1 VYSDYRMNETNVQG
15 YEQHERM
22 IRTVSDRFITYGYK
36 RIKTSAFEK
45 YDLYASA
52 NRSVNRNEMIKVI
65 DHTGEVLVLRPDVTI
80 PLTQQLSQD
89 IAELDNELR
98 YFYVQDV
105 FRRPRGENEE
115 IEKMQAG
122 VEYFSE
128 RSPEA
133 DAEVIALAIHVL
145 EDLGF
150 TDIKIEL
157 GHAGYVKEILRHID
171 LEKSKEEQLKAMIEA
186 KNVVDIESF
195 LTSLAIDEKWKQAIK
210 EVPFLYGKP
219 ATVIKKARSQQLT
232 ESIDETI
239 DYIESVYEV
248 LKMYDCEDNIVM
260 DFGLINDMGY
270 YSHTIFQGYVD
281 NVGQPIV
288 MGGRYNELGRRFGSN
303 LPAVGFAYY
312 IDTIIEVIQR
322 NNNQDESLLHA
333 IILYDEQNLKQA
345 IQLARSMREKN
356 YEVISVA
363 NNKRDKVGRRSE
375 AVVYLLETGN
385 YLEHD
390 EQTIQFVTNEELLT
404 TIENKG

>member
-1 VYSDYRMNETNVQG
+1 
-15 YEQHERM
+15 
-22 IRTVSDRFITYGYK
+22 
-36 RIKTSAFEK
+36 
-45 YDLYASA
+45 
-52 NRSVNRNEMIKVI
+52 
-65 DHTGEVLVLRPDVTI
+65 
-80 PLTQQLSQD
+80 
-89 IAELDNELR
+89 
-98 YFYVQDV
+98 
-105 FRRPRGENEE
+105 
-115 IEKMQAG
+115 
-122 VEYFSE
+122 
-128 RSPEA
+128 
-133 DAEVIALAIHVL
+133 
-145 EDLGF
+145 
-150 TDIKIEL
+150 
-157 GHAGYVKEILRHID
+157 
-171 LEKSKEEQLKAMIEA
+171 
-186 KNVVDIESF
+186 
-195 LTSLAIDEKWKQAIK
+195 
-210 EVPFLYGKP
+210 
-219 ATVIKKARSQQLT
+219 
-232 ESIDETI
+232 
-239 DYIESVYEV
+239 
-248 LKMYDCEDNIVM
+248 KMYDCEDNIVM

-390 EQTIQFVTNEELLT
+390 EQTIQFLTNEELLT